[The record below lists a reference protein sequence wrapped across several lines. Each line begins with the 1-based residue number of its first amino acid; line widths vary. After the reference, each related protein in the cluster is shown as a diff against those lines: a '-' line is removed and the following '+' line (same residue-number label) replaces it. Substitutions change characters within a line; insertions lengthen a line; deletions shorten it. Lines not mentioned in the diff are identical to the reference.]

1 MLFNPKSTL
10 LRPEEISALS
20 KTISCAEAGTSG
32 EIRLYMEGRC
42 RYMDPKFRAEELF
55 VQLGMHCTRY
65 RNGLLIYIAYLDH
78 DFALIGD
85 KGIFEVADP
94 RFWAAQTRALGKT
107 FHHKQYLAGIQSCVL
122 ACGELLRSHF
132 PGHED
137 DKNELPDEIV
147 FRK

>member
-1 MLFNPKSTL
+1 MLFSAKPAL
-10 LRPEEISALS
+10 LRPEEINALS
-20 KTISCAEAGTSG
+20 ETISLAEKGTSG

-42 RYMDPKFRAEELF
+42 SYVDPQIRAQEIF
-55 VQLGMHCTRY
+55 VQLGMHRTHF
-65 RNGLLIYIAYLDH
+65 RNGLLIYIAYRDH

-85 KGIFEVADP
+85 KGIYEVADP
-94 RFWAAQTRALGKT
+94 GFWAAQARALGKS
-107 FHHKQYLAGIQSCVL
+107 FHHKQYLAGIRDCVM
-122 ACGELLRSHF
+122 ACGDLLRRHF